1 MSFARF
7 RQLLTDFH
15 VEVGSVDDIK
25 SAQVIVTH
33 CADILQDGAAGRG
46 NILIAEHANRL
57 HERFGLPIIAQREIL
72 LAKPNL
78 PTIAIVGADP
88 SGGIRKRP
96 ADTHEVCAAQKKIC
110 DEQGWKNVLVVTF
123 PDHMW
128 RACEVYKKLGLNPI
142 PAVMFGNPNI
152 YFEKTAR
159 RWQLRNRLRY
169 LYLWEIP
176 ARFLFHYRNWI

>member
-1 MSFARF
+1 MTL
-7 RQLLTDFH
+7 QKLKEILTAWH
-15 VEVGSVDDIK
+15 VVPGTINDLKQV
-25 SAQVIVTH
+25 QVIVTH
-33 CADILQDGAAGRG
+33 CADILQDGTAGRG

-110 DEQGWKNVLVVTF
+110 DEQGWKNVLIVTF

-142 PAVMFGNPNI
+142 PAVMFGNANI
-152 YFEKTAR
+152 YYEKKAR
-159 RWQLRNRLRY
+159 RPQLRNRLRY

-176 ARFLFHYRNWI
+176 ARFLFHCRNWI